1 MKLKLLAAG
10 AMLATIAVA
19 GPASAQPST
28 SADPNYG
35 TLTLSSGFNND
46 PRVVRVTSG
55 GQIDASTIRS
65 GCTGYVS
72 EASDVRVVYSN
83 AGSLPLIISANS
95 SDDTTLVVNGP
106 DAYISP
112 DWYDGP
118 DQVPTWNYISIELEG
133 PVRAMDDEGLVALL
147 DDLSA
152 VNEARLSPKAPWTRY
167 KMDDSKFRKML
178 GGITGFEM
186 EVIAWRPTI
195 KLSQNKTEAERLRVA
210 DELEAQGKKAMA
222 HFMREWVK

>member
-1 MKLKLLAAG
+1 MHPNPLFRAQGSDAQQRALMEALVQEIGFGMVFAQTPNGPRVGQASLFSTGDGAVQFHLARGNA
-10 AMLATIAVA
+10 LTK
-19 GPASAQPST
+19 
-28 SADPNYG
+28 
-35 TLTLSSGFNND
+35 TLSG
-46 PRVVRVTSG
+46 T
-55 GQIDASTIRS
+55 DA
-65 GCTGYVS
+65 
-72 EASDVRVVYSN
+72 
-83 AGSLPLIISANS
+83 LI
-95 SDDTTLVVNGP
+95 VVNGP

-152 VNEARLSPKAPWTRY
+152 VNEARLSPKAPWTRD

-186 EVIAWRPTI
+186 EVMAWRPTI

-222 HFMREWVK
+222 HFMRELLK